1 MSKMSFVIFIA
12 IALSVYSAMHGFVY
26 WRLAAGLSL
35 TPGQRLTLK
44 AFLIAGALLFIA
56 GEFISRLAGFR
67 VLLCAGSIWLGILS
81 ISLTVFLVELL
92 LSLAFPRQ
100 RRAFVLASMALVL
113 LITVFSLVNAALGP
127 VVRERI
133 IPMRGLPRQLSGF
146 SIVQLS
152 DLHLGNLTS
161 MKRLRRIVK
170 QVNALKPDLVC
181 VTGDTLDGEIGRDG
195 RYCQALS
202 LLRAVHGVAVV
213 TGNHEFY
220 AGIDKFTELARCSR
234 WRVLRNESWI
244 IDGRLAVI
252 GLDDDTAKR
261 SRQGGPDLEK
271 ALQSVPEAMPKV
283 LLYHQPLRFA
293 AAAAR
298 GIGLQLS
305 GHTHAGQLPP
315 MDILVWLTYEYPA
328 GLYRMGRSYIH
339 TSSGTSTWGPPMR
352 FLSRSE
358 IVKLVLVP
366 EAPGAA
372 PAAN

>member
-1 MSKMSFVIFIA
+1 MSKLSFVIFIA
-12 IALSVYSAMHGFVY
+12 IALSVYLAMHVFVY

-35 TPGQRLTLK
+35 TAGQRLALK
-44 AFLIAGALLFIA
+44 GFLITAALLFIA
-56 GEFISRLAGFR
+56 GEFISRLAPAYP
-67 VLLCAGSIWLGILS
+67 LLCAGSIWLGILS

-100 RRAFVLASMALVL
+100 RRAFVLASLALVL
-113 LITVFSLVNAALGP
+113 LITVFSLANAALAP

-133 IPMRGLPRQLSGF
+133 IPMRGLPPQMGGF
-146 SIVQLS
+146 TIVHLS

-161 MKRLRRIVK
+161 MKRLRRIVAR
-170 QVNALKPDLVC
+170 VNALKPDLVC
-181 VTGDTLDGEIGRDG
+181 VTGDTLDGEIRRDG
-195 RYCQALS
+195 RYCRALS
-202 LLRAVHGVAVV
+202 LLQATHGVAAV

-220 AGIDKFTELARCSR
+220 AGIDKFIELARCSR
-234 WRVLRNESWI
+234 WRVLRNESWV
-244 IDGRLAVI
+244 IDGRLAVL
-252 GLDDDTAKR
+252 GLDDDTARR
-261 SRQGGPDLEK
+261 SGQGGPDLEK
-271 ALQSVPEAMPKV
+271 ALRSLPAAIPKV

-305 GHTHAGQLPP
+305 GHTHAGQIPP

-328 GLYRMGRSYIH
+328 GLYRLGRSYIY

-366 EAPGAA
+366 GEAGAA
-372 PAAN
+372 PAAD